1 MPTGTPDPE
10 AAMDHA
16 FAAGDEAALAEA
28 YRRFSPLIRALAL
41 RKLLDQG
48 AADDAVQEVFI
59 RAWKYRKSY
68 SPDRS
73 TLAAWLV
80 GIGRNVAA
88 GMVAARIRTSETL
101 VDSPVQPAGRSLGPA
116 SGPDPDGVADRVVL
130 DAELARLG
138 EPQGSILRLAF
149 HDDLTH
155 QQISEKLKLP
165 LGTVKSHIRRS
176 LVQLRQRLE
185 VSDAAS
191 AT

>member
-1 MPTGTPDPE
+1 MPTGTSGSD

-16 FAAGDEAALAEA
+16 FAAGDETALAEA

-41 RKLLDQG
+41 RKLYDPG

-59 RAWKYRKSY
+59 RAWKYRDSY
-68 SPDRS
+68 SPERS

-88 GMVAARIRTSETL
+88 GMATARLRSSETL
-101 VDSPVQPAGRSLGPA
+101 VDGPVQPDDQRAAPA
-116 SGPDPDGVADRVVL
+116 GPDPDGVADRVVL

-149 HDDLTH
+149 HEDLTH
-155 QQISEKLKLP
+155 QQISETLKLP

-185 VSDAAS
+185 VSDAAPVI
-191 AT
+191 

>member
-1 MPTGTPDPE
+1 MPTGATEPD

-16 FAAGDEAALAEA
+16 FAAGDETALADA

-41 RKLLDQG
+41 RKLFDQG

-59 RAWKYRKSY
+59 RAWKYRESY
-68 SPDRS
+68 SPERS

-88 GMVAARIRTSETL
+88 GMATARQRSSETL
-101 VDSPVQPAGRSLGPA
+101 VDEPVLPHGQRTEPA
-116 SGPDPDGVADRVVL
+116 GPDPDGVADRVVL

-149 HDDLTH
+149 HEDLTH

-191 AT
+191 VI

>member
-1 MPTGTPDPE
+1 MPTGAPDHD

-41 RKLLDQG
+41 RRLLDQG

-59 RAWKYRKSY
+59 RAWKYRGSY
-68 SPDRS
+68 APERS

-88 GMVAARIRTSETL
+88 GMATSRVRSSETL
-101 VDSPVQPAGRSLGPA
+101 MESPEPGRNPGPPA
-116 SGPDPDGVADRVVL
+116 GPDPDGVADRVVL

-149 HDDLTH
+149 HEDLTH
-155 QQISEKLKLP
+155 QQISETLKLP